1 MELYPSQRLMKLFA
15 ASLTVLFATANLFGQ
30 NPLSKDSRVG
40 IPPFEVDFA
49 AFADTAKG
57 KSRLEVYYKLR
68 NVGFSFVKKGSEYQ
82 AAYEVEVSLEGEN
95 GREVASKHNSEEFA
109 VPTYDQTQSLESYRL
124 NAAHFSVKPGN
135 YKIKI
140 HLTDNNSKEISSA
153 TRKAGVPDFTRGE
166 VSVSNPLFI
175 GAFADSANLPLFK
188 KENRTVIPSV
198 SRAFG
203 DPDSLLHFY
212 YEIYSRQPEP
222 RAIRLEYEITQ
233 RHHGMWTRQTDS
245 LNLTAAKTPVFANL
259 PVGKFPPGD
268 YRLKLTVRE
277 GKKELAKEEA
287 EFKMNWNWEAAL
299 VYNFKDVVDLLRYF
313 SRETDVE
320 PLEKTPKE
328 KRLEAWDKFWKDRD
342 PTQATRENE
351 AKKEFERRVRF
362 ADAYFSYM
370 GLPGWKS
377 DMGKIYIRYGEP
389 DQVDEDQSGLRNTN
403 PFVAEDE
410 DRYTSNVTRIR
421 QTGHSTQTW
430 YYFSFRR
437 AFSFEDVTGNG
448 SWVLRPPFDGRRF

>member
-1 MELYPSQRLMKLFA
+1 MKLFA
-15 ASLTVLFATANLFGQ
+15 ASLTVLFAAAALFGQ

-68 NVGFSFVKKGSEYQ
+68 NVGFSFVKKGNEYQ
-82 AAYEVEVSLEGEN
+82 AAYDVEVSLEGEN
-95 GREVASKHNSEEFA
+95 GREVASKNSSEEFT

-140 HLTDNNSKEISSA
+140 HLTDNNSKEISTA
-153 TRKAGVPDFTRGE
+153 ARKAEVPDFTRGALAA
-166 VSVSNPLFI
+166 SGLLLI

-188 KENRTVIPSV
+188 KEGRTAIPSV

-203 DPDSLLHFY
+203 DPDSLFHFY
-212 YEIYSRQPEP
+212 FEVYSKHPE
-222 RAIRLEYEITQ
+222 RKAVRLEYEITQ
-233 RHHGMWTRQTDS
+233 RHHGAWIKETDS
-245 LNLTAAKTPVFANL
+245 LELTGSKTPVFARL

-268 YRLKLTVRE
+268 YRLKVTLRE
-277 GKKELAKEEA
+277 GKKELAKREA
-287 EFKMNWNWEAAL
+287 EFKMSWNWEAAL
-299 VYNFKDVVDLLRYF
+299 TYNFKDVVDLLRYF
-313 SRETDVE
+313 ARETDVR
-320 PLEKTPKE
+320 PLEKAPPE
-328 KRLEAWDKFWKDRD
+328 KRLEAWDQFWRERD
-342 PTQATRENE
+342 PTPATRENE
-351 AKKEFERRVRF
+351 AKQEFEQRVRF
-362 ADAYFSYM
+362 ADAYFAYM

-377 DMGKIYIRYGEP
+377 DMGKIYIRYGGP
-389 DQVDEDQSGLRNTN
+389 DQVDEDPSGLRNTN
-403 PFVAEDE
+403 PFAAEDE

-421 QTGHSTQTW
+421 RTGHASQTW